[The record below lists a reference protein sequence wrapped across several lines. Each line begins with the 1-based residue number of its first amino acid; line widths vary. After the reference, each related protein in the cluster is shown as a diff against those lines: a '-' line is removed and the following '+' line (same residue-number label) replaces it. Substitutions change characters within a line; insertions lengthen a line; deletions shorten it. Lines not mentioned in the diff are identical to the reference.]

1 MYLTISKINFI
12 LNKNN
17 KYIETYN
24 KYYLCFFDDKME
36 KDFKIYKRVMDD
48 PYTEDMEKS
57 KAIKQCIKEISIE
70 NNKEKEERKI
80 SLLIDNFCNSDI
92 CQNLNS
98 ITKQNI
104 KAAASD
110 YCTEKIIEMEKRQF
124 IAYVRDFYAFADI
137 FGLDNEL
144 KNKLYNSLNK
154 YLDSL
159 KGLI

>member
-1 MYLTISKINFI
+1 
-12 LNKNN
+12 
-17 KYIETYN
+17 
-24 KYYLCFFDDKME
+24 ME
-36 KDFKIYKRVMDD
+36 KDFKTYKRVIGDA
-48 PYTEDMEKS
+48 YKGNMEKS
-57 KAIKQCIKEISIE
+57 KEIKQCIKEIAIE

-80 SLLIDNFCNSDI
+80 SILIDNFCNSNN

-104 KAAASD
+104 KVAAFD

-137 FGLDNEL
+137 FKLSDEL

-159 KGLI
+159 KGVI